1 MRRLRDALPE
11 LRKHLRDFAA
21 IAVLVVLGLVTTWLV
36 LQNQGVRVPVLEE
49 RPFELKAELET
60 VQGVTPGQGQAL
72 RVAGVRIGDVESVEV
87 EDGLAVVTFAVERED
102 IPIYRDAT
110 VLMRPQTGLR
120 DMFFELDP
128 GTRSAGEV
136 EEGGVL
142 PVENTAPDVPLDEIL
157 AALDDDSQA
166 YLRLL
171 LVGGAQGLDGRG
183 RDLGR
188 LLGNLGPINRDL
200 ELVSREAAKRRRN
213 LARLVTSLNLV
224 TRAAGRQDDEL
235 TQLVGAGNATLD
247 AIARQDLNVRRS
259 VALLPDTLSESTGA
273 LGEVSDFA
281 AQLGPATEDLRPF
294 ARHLDE
300 MNASVRRLAVST
312 TPVIKR
318 DIRPFTRQGR
328 KRVRD
333 LRPAA
338 RRLAAATPRLTAVGG
353 KLNRLTNMAA
363 FNPGGAE
370 PPGAAGRD
378 EGYLYWTA
386 WLSHNNNNVFS
397 SQDAHGVY
405 RRGYFTA
412 SCRSAANI
420 AAVNP
425 LAPVITGVDQLL
437 GPGGPCS

>member
-1 MRRLRDALPE
+1 MQRLRDALPE

-21 IAVLVVLGLVTTWLV
+21 IAVLIVLGLVTTWLV
-36 LQNQGVRVPVLEE
+36 LQNQGVRIPVLEE

-60 VQGVTPGQGQAL
+60 VQGVTPGENQAL
-72 RVAGVRIGDVESVEV
+72 RVAGVRIGDTESVEV
-87 EDGLAVVTFAVERED
+87 EDGLAVVTFGIERDD

-142 PVENTAPDVPLDEIL
+142 PVGNTAPDVPLDEIL
-157 AALDDDSQA
+157 AALDSDSQA

-171 LVGGAQGLDGRG
+171 LVGAGQGLEGRG

-188 LLGNLGPINRDL
+188 LLGGLGPINRDL
-200 ELVSREAAKRRRN
+200 ERVSREAAKRRRN

-235 TQLVGAGNATLD
+235 TELVGAGNSTLE
-247 AIARQDLNVRRS
+247 AIARQDLDVRRS
-259 VALLPDTLSESTGA
+259 VGLLPSTLSESTRT

-281 AQLGPATEDLRPF
+281 AQLGPATQELRPF

-300 MNASVRRLAVST
+300 MNASVRQLAVST
-312 TPVIKR
+312 TPTIKN
-318 DIRPFTRQGR
+318 DIRPFTREAR
-328 KRVRD
+328 ERVRD

-338 RRLAAATPRLTAVGG
+338 RRLAEATPRLTTVAG
-353 KLNRLTNMAA
+353 KLNRLGNMAA

-370 PPGAAGRD
+370 PPGTPGRD
-378 EGYLYWTA
+378 EGYLYWAA
-386 WLSHNNNNVFS
+386 WLGHNGNSVFS
-397 SQDAHGVY
+397 AQDANGLY

-412 SCRSAANI
+412 SCRNVANI

-425 LAPVITGVDQLL
+425 LAPAITGVDRIL
-437 GPGGPCS
+437 GPGGPC

>member
-1 MRRLRDALPE
+1 MRGALKE
-11 LRKHLRDFAA
+11 LRKHWRDVAA
-21 IAVLVVLGLVTTWLV
+21 IAVLAVLGLVTTWYV
-36 LQNQGVRVPVLEE
+36 LDKQGVRIPVLDE

-60 VQGVTPGQGQAL
+60 VQGVTPGEGQAV
-72 RVAGVRIGDVESVEV
+72 RVAGVKIGDAETVEL
-87 EDGLAVVTFAVERED
+87 DNGHAVVTFAIDRDDV
-102 IPIYRDAT
+102 PIYRDAT

-120 DMFFELDP
+120 DMFFQLDP
-128 GTRSAGEV
+128 GTRSAGAV
-136 EEGGVL
+136 EEGEVL
-142 PVENTAPDVPLDEIL
+142 PVENTAPDVPIDEIL
-157 AALDDDSQA
+157 AALDSDSQA

-171 LVGGAQGLDGRG
+171 LVGGGQGLEGRG

-188 LLGNLGPINRDL
+188 LLGGLGPINRDL

-224 TRAAGRQDDEL
+224 TRAAGRQDEEL
-235 TQLVGAGNATLD
+235 TELVGAGNETLA

-259 VALLPDTLSESTGA
+259 VALLPSTLSESTRT

-281 AQLGPATEDLRPF
+281 AELGPATQALRPF

-300 MNASVRRLAVST
+300 VNASVRELAVST
-312 TPVIKR
+312 TPTIKN
-318 DIRPFTRQGR
+318 DIRPFTREARQ
-328 KRVRD
+328 RVRD

-338 RRLAAATPRLTAVGG
+338 RRLAEATPRLTAVGG

-363 FNPGGAE
+363 FNPGGAQ

-378 EGYLYWTA
+378 EGYLYWAA
-386 WLSHNNNNVFS
+386 WLGHNNNSTFS
-397 SQDAHGVY
+397 TQDANGNY

-412 SCRSAANI
+412 SCRNIASI

-425 LAPVITGVDQLL
+425 LAPTITGVDRIL
-437 GPGGPCS
+437 GPGGPC